1 MVLKEALEKRQC
13 LARFCTSLASVT
25 ASHGAKACLRKNHV
39 PSGLSLNLNGRFC
52 TVCETYCLEWIVN
65 LSYNEVASS
74 GEMYNINKNCYVMLK
89 GGLIVMAKSKASAS
103 VPKVK
108 TTWKNAFKRDWQLY
122 LLLLIPLALVFLFS
136 YAAYPGLRM
145 VFMNYKPAKGYAGS
159 EWVGLDI
166 FRKIFKDADFL
177 RALRNSLVFNFLDL
191 IVGTPIPIL
200 LALLLNELRYP
211 RFKKVSQTI
220 LYLPHFLSWAIIG
233 SVAYQLFKPSSGL
246 INILIMNMG
255 GESVPFITE
264 KWHWAVTYLLIG
276 VWQTMGWGTIMY
288 LAGITSISGELYEA
302 AMIDGAGR
310 WKRMWHIT
318 LPGIKPTIITLLII
332 NLGRVMNSNYERLA
346 VFGNSQV
353 RDFQYQ
359 LAIYIYEKGLGN
371 LQFSMATAVGLFQSV
386 IGVILV
392 LLADKF
398 AKILGEEG
406 LL

>member
-1 MVLKEALEKRQC
+1 
-13 LARFCTSLASVT
+13 
-25 ASHGAKACLRKNHV
+25 
-39 PSGLSLNLNGRFC
+39 
-52 TVCETYCLEWIVN
+52 
-65 LSYNEVASS
+65 
-74 GEMYNINKNCYVMLK
+74 
-89 GGLIVMAKSKASAS
+89 MAKPKSAS
-103 VPKVK
+103 DVQVK
-108 TTWKNAFKRDWQLY
+108 TTWKNALKRDWQLY
-122 LLLLIPLALVFLFS
+122 LLLLIPLALVFIFS

-159 EWVGLDI
+159 DWVGLDI
-166 FRKIFKDADFL
+166 FKKIFKDADFI
-177 RALRNSLVFNFLDL
+177 RALRNSVVFNFLDL
-191 IVGTPIPIL
+191 LVGTPIPII
-200 LALLLNELRYP
+200 LALLLNELRFP
-211 RFKKVSQTI
+211 KFKKVSQTI

-255 GESVPFITE
+255 GEAVPFLTE

-288 LAGITSISGELYEA
+288 LAGITSISGDQYEA

-353 RDFQYQ
+353 KDFQYQ

-371 LQFSMATAVGLFQSV
+371 SQFSMATAVGLFQSV

-392 LLADKF
+392 LAADKF
-398 AKILGEEG
+398 AKVLGEEG

>member
-1 MVLKEALEKRQC
+1 
-13 LARFCTSLASVT
+13 
-25 ASHGAKACLRKNHV
+25 
-39 PSGLSLNLNGRFC
+39 
-52 TVCETYCLEWIVN
+52 
-65 LSYNEVASS
+65 
-74 GEMYNINKNCYVMLK
+74 
-89 GGLIVMAKSKASAS
+89 MAKSKASAS

-246 INILIMNMG
+246 INVLIMNMG

-264 KWHWAVTYLLIG
+264 KWHWAVTYLLVG

-398 AKILGEEG
+398 AKLLGEEG

>member
-1 MVLKEALEKRQC
+1 
-13 LARFCTSLASVT
+13 
-25 ASHGAKACLRKNHV
+25 
-39 PSGLSLNLNGRFC
+39 
-52 TVCETYCLEWIVN
+52 
-65 LSYNEVASS
+65 
-74 GEMYNINKNCYVMLK
+74 
-89 GGLIVMAKSKASAS
+89 MAKSKTSEPA
-103 VPKVK
+103 VKVK

-246 INILIMNMG
+246 INILITNMG

-264 KWHWAVTYLLIG
+264 KWHWAVTYLLVG

-398 AKILGEEG
+398 AKVLGEEG